1 MNISIRLH
9 TGTTVVLTN
18 VEAQAT
24 LTDLKHLLAEQLA
37 EHHDGSSEI
46 VEQSSWRLRGIRVDD
61 EVGPIWDT
69 PFHLVRRTAT
79 TTNPFDVRPVGES
92 DEEYASFMTSVQQRA
107 SSRAEKNRKATLG
120 MPGTLPTHTMYLS
133 SHDPSLILPVHPTD
147 TMLDVKTR
155 YVHASS
161 FKFGADE
168 VNFVLSRWTTSEGNQ
183 VPPRELLDD
192 EILSDVLGDQVNSKT
207 LTYRNDKKKI
217 MVILRVKDRSSDA
230 SHQVSG
236 IERNKESKS
245 DENINMRISVKTLV
259 SSGFGLDVKPSDTIE
274 EVKVKIQNKEGFPCE
289 IQRLIFGGKQLENNF
304 VTLNLDEGTIECGA
318 QTLGMIKG
326 KEEQRIMNDSQL
338 YLVTPSRQPV
348 FVKIPQEL
356 AENSKSTTI
365 EIDEAIGSNI
375 SVEELRVQLT
385 EQLVRSNRKFW
396 CGTNGHGV
404 ERPEQ
409 LVLAYKGQLLQQTA
423 LLYLTYDGPK
433 EDAQGRRQ
441 IWTIDLVR
449 VRNVDDPPPPYK
461 VNIYIETKSHDR
473 HCFTLSDGTNGEAT
487 ISDTCIEVLKKKIE
501 VWSTE
506 QPAKYG
512 DRTSFEQIG
521 ASVEQQCMFYNSK
534 LMDNDHTFG
543 SYGIQAGST
552 NITIRLFSKSDAK
565 EYQENQRNARLAF
578 ILSTY
583 YFSPSRNLRR
593 KISENVTRCI
603 FSYVGEFTGKNLH
616 N

>member
-9 TGTTVVLTN
+9 TGTTVLLTD

-24 LTDLKHLLAEQLA
+24 LTDLKHLLAE
-37 EHHDGSSEI
+37 HRDCSSEI

-161 FKFGADE
+161 FRFGADE
-168 VNFVLSRWTTSEGNQ
+168 VKLILSQWTTSEGNQ
-183 VPPRELLDD
+183 VPPRELFDD

-207 LTYRNDKKKI
+207 STYRNDKKKI

-245 DENINMRISVKTLV
+245 DENINMQISVKMLT
-259 SSGFGLDVKPSDTIE
+259 GKIIRLDVKPSDTIE
-274 EVKVKIQNKEGFPCE
+274 EVRVKIQNKEDIPPDQ
-289 IQRLIFGGKQLENNF
+289 QRLIFGGKQLENNF
-304 VTLNLDEGTIECGA
+304 VMLNLDEGTIECGA
-318 QTLGMIKG
+318 QTLGMIIG
-326 KEEQRIMNDSQL
+326 ANGTQFEGQRITNDSRIH
-338 YLVTPSRQPV
+338 LVLRLRGGASC

-356 AENSKSTTI
+356 TENSKSTTI
-365 EIDEAIGSNI
+365 EIDGAIGSNI
-375 SVEELRVQLT
+375 SVEELRVRLIQT
-385 EQLVRSNRKFW
+385 FQDR
-396 CGTNGHGV
+396 HGV
-404 ERPEQ
+404 ELPEQ
-409 LVLAYKGQLLQQTA
+409 LVFAYKGQLLHQPERRIRDYNICYQDPQEGN
-423 LLYLTYDGPK
+423 DG
-433 EDAQGRRQ
+433 
-441 IWTIDLVR
+441 TIDLVC
-449 VRNVDDPPPPYK
+449 VRNIDDPPPPYK
-461 VNIYIETKSHDR
+461 VNIFIETKSHDR
-473 HCFTLSDGTNGEAT
+473 RCLILSDGINGAAT
-487 ISDTCIEVLKKKIE
+487 ISDTCVEVLKERIE
-501 VWSTE
+501 HEEIYLNKHRQQLNLHVLNLTMLE
-506 QPAKYG
+506 Q
-512 DRTSFEQIG
+512 TG

-565 EYQENQRNARLAF
+565 EYQENQRNAKLAF

-603 FSYVGEFTGKNLH
+603 ISYVGEFTGENLH

>member
-1 MNISIRLH
+1 
-9 TGTTVVLTN
+9 
-18 VEAQAT
+18 
-24 LTDLKHLLAEQLA
+24 
-37 EHHDGSSEI
+37 
-46 VEQSSWRLRGIRVDD
+46 
-61 EVGPIWDT
+61 
-69 PFHLVRRTAT
+69 
-79 TTNPFDVRPVGES
+79 
-92 DEEYASFMTSVQQRA
+92 
-107 SSRAEKNRKATLG
+107 
-120 MPGTLPTHTMYLS
+120 MPR
-133 SHDPSLILPVHPTD
+133 I
-147 TMLDVKTR
+147 
-155 YVHASS
+155 
-161 FKFGADE
+161 
-168 VNFVLSRWTTSEGNQ
+168 FV
-183 VPPRELLDD
+183 
-192 EILSDVLGDQVNSKT
+192 KT
-207 LTYRNDKKKI
+207 LTGK
-217 MVILRVKDRSSDA
+217 
-230 SHQVSG
+230 
-236 IERNKESKS
+236 
-245 DENINMRISVKTLV
+245 NISLAV
-259 SSGFGLDVKPSDTIE
+259 DPSDTIE

-304 VTLNLDEGTIECGA
+304 VMLNLDEGTIECGA

-338 YLVTPSRQPV
+338 YLVNPSRQPV

-473 HCFTLSDGTNGEAT
+473 RCLILSDGINGAAT
-487 ISDTCIEVLKKKIE
+487 ISDTCVEVLKERIE
-501 VWSTE
+501 HEEIYLNKHRQQLNLHVLNLTMLE
-506 QPAKYG
+506 Q
-512 DRTSFEQIG
+512 TG

-543 SYGIQAGST
+543 SYGIQAGSR

-565 EYQENQRNARLAF
+565 EYQEHQRHARLASLLAF

-593 KISENVTRCI
+593 KFSESVTRCI
-603 FSYVGEFTGKNLH
+603 FSYVGEFTGENRSRTCTIDCAH
-616 N
+616 HA